1 MTFDFWLW
9 RYAGSPVIW
18 GILALALFCFGVE
31 THLLLGERSAEWK
44 RQVGVWLKV
53 LPVLISALPLLGLVG
68 TINGMLETFR
78 VLAHDSSIDQQT
90 LLSGGIANALVT
102 TQLGLVMS
110 VPAILICG
118 YLRYCH
124 KQREIP

>member
-1 MTFDFWLW
+1 VTFDFWLW
-9 RYAGSPVIW
+9 SYAASPVIW

-31 THLLLGERSAEWK
+31 FQLLLADRSADWK
-44 RQVGVWLKV
+44 RRAGVWLNV
-53 LPVLISALPLLGLVG
+53 LPVLIGALPLLGLVG

-78 VLAHDSSIDQQT
+78 VLAHDSSVDHQT

-118 YLRYCH
+118 YLRHCY
-124 KQREIP
+124 KQKEVP

>member
-1 MTFDFWLW
+1 VTFDFWLW
-9 RYAGSPVIW
+9 RYAASPVIW

-31 THLLLGERSAEWK
+31 LHLLLDERTAEWK
-44 RQVGVWLKV
+44 RQAGIWLKV

-78 VLAHDSSIDQQT
+78 VLAHDPSVDHQT

-102 TQLGLVMS
+102 TQLGLVTS
-110 VPAILICG
+110 VPALLLCG

-124 KQREIP
+124 KQGEIP

>member
-1 MTFDFWLW
+1 VTFDFWLW

-31 THLLLGERSAEWK
+31 LHLLLAERSAEWK
-44 RQVGVWLKV
+44 RQAGVWLKV

-78 VLAHDSSIDQQT
+78 ILAHDASVDQQT

-110 VPAILICG
+110 VPAVLICG

>member
-1 MTFDFWLW
+1 VSFDFWLW

-31 THLLLGERSAEWK
+31 FQLLLAERSAEWK
-44 RQVGVWLKV
+44 RQAGIWLKV
-53 LPVLISALPLLGLVG
+53 LPVLISVLPLLGLVG
-68 TINGMLETFR
+68 TINGMLETFG
-78 VLAHDSSIDQQT
+78 VLAHDASVDHQT

-102 TQLGLVMS
+102 TQLGLVTS

-118 YLRYCH
+118 YLRHCH
-124 KQREIP
+124 KQREVP

>member
-9 RYAGSPVIW
+9 RYAASPVIW

-31 THLLLGERSAEWK
+31 FHLLLADRSAEWK
-44 RQVGVWLKV
+44 RRAGIWLSV
-53 LPVLISALPLLGLVG
+53 LPVLIGALPLLGLVG

-78 VLAHDSSIDQQT
+78 VLAHDSTVDHQT
-90 LLSGGIANALVT
+90 LLSSGIANALVT

-118 YLRYCH
+118 YLRFCH
-124 KQREIP
+124 KQREVP